1 MSIAELLY
9 CKIVFLVL
17 VVSENLYKF
26 KGRFMNKAQFVELV
40 QASGNYKTKVEAE
53 AAIKAFT
60 EAVTVALVKKES
72 VSLVGFGSFEASLQK
87 GKSGKVP
94 GTNKT
99 YTTQDKM
106 VPKFKAGKGLKDR
119 VLAGK

>member
-1 MSIAELLY
+1 
-9 CKIVFLVL
+9 
-17 VVSENLYKF
+17 
-26 KGRFMNKAQFVELV
+26 MNKAQFVELV

-60 EAVTVALVKKES
+60 DAVTEALVKKEN
-72 VSLVGFGSFEASLQK
+72 VSLVGFGSFESSLQK

-94 GTNKT
+94 GTDKT

-119 VLAGK
+119 VAAGK

>member
-1 MSIAELLY
+1 
-9 CKIVFLVL
+9 
-17 VVSENLYKF
+17 
-26 KGRFMNKAQFVELV
+26 MNKAQFVELV
-40 QASGNYKTKVEAE
+40 QTSGNYKTKVEAE

-60 EAVTVALVKKES
+60 EAVTVALVKGEE
-72 VSLVGFGSFEASLQK
+72 VSLVGFGSFGASLQK

-94 GTNKT
+94 GTNNT

-119 VLAGK
+119 ILAGK

>member
-1 MSIAELLY
+1 
-9 CKIVFLVL
+9 
-17 VVSENLYKF
+17 
-26 KGRFMNKAQFVELV
+26 MNKAQFVELV
-40 QASGNYKTKVEAE
+40 QERGSYKTKVEAE

-60 EAVTVALVKKES
+60 EAVTSALIKKED
-72 VSLVGFGSFEASLQK
+72 VSLVGFGSFTATLQK

-94 GTNKT
+94 GTDKT

-119 VLAGK
+119 VEVGK